1 MSDGRSWKLE
11 PCGAAGLEVMAWVEE
26 FAAHLGL
33 KTCSEKVGR
42 CLRFGR
48 IEKDSH
54 SDGFPR
60 FVPCPPGD
68 IAAQEWRSWGV
79 AGLVFFEHPEVRDL
93 LCGIMSGN
101 RSLVLR
107 QFRHALL
114 PVFDEVIKAGGLIVH
129 GALLER
135 QGSGVLL
142 MGKSGA
148 GKTTC
153 CRRLPAGWR
162 ILGEDLALIVKDID
176 GWFRG
181 HPLPTWS
188 AVESDTVRWPC
199 LINESVPLEAL
210 FVLGKSEADGMEKL
224 GGAVAAAAVHQASD
238 EALMPLDIAHSR
250 RGIPGRKEMFLN
262 AVALSGAIPASRLN
276 VSLTGRFWEKIE
288 EVLERVAQSRGGF
301 CRVAGGGRQTKIGLD
316 AFRQMAVCSSVL
328 SDNEC

>member
-1 MSDGRSWKLE
+1 MRYQLSLFDGKTWEIEACRD
-11 PCGAAGLEVMAWVEE
+11 AGLEVMAWVEE

-68 IAAQEWRSWGV
+68 IAAQGWRFSGV

-135 QGSGVLL
+135 RGSGVLL

-153 CRRLPAGWR
+153 CQRLPSNWR
-162 ILGEDLALIVKDID
+162 ILGDDLALVVKDRN
-176 GWFRG
+176 GHFLA

-188 AVESDTVRWPC
+188 AVDSGRNKWPC
-199 LINESVPLEAL
+199 RMNESVPLEAL
-210 FVLGKSEADGMEKL
+210 FVLKQSLIDSVGKLRGAEA
-224 GGAVAAAAVHQASD
+224 AVAVKQASD

-250 RGIPGRKEMFLN
+250 SGIPGRKELFQN
-262 AVALSGAIPASRLN
+262 AMDLSKAISTFQLR

-288 EVLERVAQSRGGF
+288 EVLGRIAEQCRGIES
-301 CRVAGGGRQTKIGLD
+301 A
-316 AFRQMAVCSSVL
+316 
-328 SDNEC
+328 